1 MFSLPFTHTS
11 LDIDNDKLL
20 ESIENY
26 ESKFTW
32 PMTSKVKT
40 SFGSEWTSQELLAA
54 MQPHVTDYLKKYS
67 RYVGPVKVQI
77 WFNLYDFTFFQE
89 EHTHSDFDVLLS
101 GVYYAEMP
109 ENSRPTTFTSNYKD
123 LLKFSGYK
131 DELAE
136 FTPEV
141 KQGDLVIFPPFV
153 KHYVPFHAIKERRIT
168 VAFNV
173 SRGTT

>member
-1 MFSLPFTHTS
+1 
-11 LDIDNDKLL
+11 
-20 ESIENY
+20 
-26 ESKFTW
+26 
-32 PMTSKVKT
+32 
-40 SFGSEWTSQELLAA
+40 
-54 MQPHVTDYLKKYS
+54 
-67 RYVGPVKVQI
+67 
-77 WFNLYDFTFFQE
+77 
-89 EHTHSDFDVLLS
+89 
-101 GVYYAEMP
+101 MP

-123 LLKFSGYK
+123 LLKFSGYE

-173 SRGTT
+173 SRGTA